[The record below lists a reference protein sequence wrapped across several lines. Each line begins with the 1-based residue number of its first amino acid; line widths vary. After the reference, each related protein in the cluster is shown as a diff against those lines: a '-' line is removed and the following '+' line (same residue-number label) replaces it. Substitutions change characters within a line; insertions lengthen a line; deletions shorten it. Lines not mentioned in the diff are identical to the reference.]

1 MSDGTS
7 EEPFSKYFGEKAQ
20 TYKTLASV
28 GSAGIIALCFTYMY
42 VMMAQFGGTTD
53 NHHTLKGYSSDIL
66 WYSTFGSLAL
76 FIGAA
81 LYFYQNMG
89 GMFYFIFAVA
99 CIAFA
104 IAYSSISIGLIIKK

>member
-1 MSDGTS
+1 MSAE
-7 EEPFSKYFGEKAQ
+7 EEPFSKYFGDKLSFW
-20 TYKTLASV
+20 KSLAPV
-28 GSAGIIALCFTYMY
+28 GSAAIIITCFTYMY

-53 NHHTLKGYSSDIL
+53 NHHDLKAYASDIL

>member
-1 MSDGTS
+1 MSD
-7 EEPFSKYFGEKAQ
+7 EEPFSKYFGEEAQ
-20 TYKTLASV
+20 NYKTLTSV
-28 GSAGIIALCFTYMY
+28 GSAGILTLCFTYMY
-42 VMMAQFGGTTD
+42 VMMAKFGGTTD
-53 NHHTLKGYSSDIL
+53 NHHTLKGHASDIL

-104 IAYSSISIGLIIKK
+104 VAYSAISIGLIVKK